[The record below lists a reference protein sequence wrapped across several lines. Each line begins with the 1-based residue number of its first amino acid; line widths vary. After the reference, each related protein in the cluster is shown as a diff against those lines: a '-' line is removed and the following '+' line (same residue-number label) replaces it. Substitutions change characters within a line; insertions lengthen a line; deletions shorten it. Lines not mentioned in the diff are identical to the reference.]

1 MLEKEF
7 YIITFESTHLAIS
20 TEKFLLAEV
29 QVEMVP
35 TPREISASCGLS
47 LKISLENIQKVKAL
61 LEERSKDGLNLYHM
75 VRAEGK
81 KIPTPCDWEVS

>member
-20 TEKFLLAEV
+20 TEKFLLAQV
-29 QVEMVP
+29 SVEMVP

-47 LKISLENIQKVKAL
+47 LKISLTHIEQVKAIL
-61 LEERSKDGLNLYHM
+61 DERSKEGLKLYHM
-75 VRAEGK
+75 RREEGK
-81 KIPTPCDWEVS
+81 KIPTDCPWEV

>member
-7 YIITFESTHLAIS
+7 YVITFESTHLAIS

-29 QVEMVP
+29 PVEMVP

-47 LKISLENIQKVKAL
+47 LKISMENIEKVKNRL
-61 LEERSKDGLNLYHM
+61 VERSKEGLNLYHM
-75 VRAEGK
+75 VREEGK
-81 KIPTPCDWEVS
+81 KIPTKCPWEV

>member
-29 QVEMVP
+29 PVEMVP

-47 LKISLENIQKVKAL
+47 LKISTDNIEKVKVL
-61 LEERSKDGLNLYHM
+61 LAERSKEGLNLYHM
-75 VRAEGK
+75 VREEGR
-81 KIPTPCDWEVS
+81 KIPTPCPWEV

>member
-20 TEKFLLAEV
+20 TEKFLLPQV
-29 QVEMVP
+29 PVEMVP

-47 LKISLENIQKVKAL
+47 LKISLAHIEQVKKI
-61 LEERSKDGLNLYHM
+61 LEERSKEGLKLYHM
-75 VRAEGK
+75 LREEGK
-81 KIPTPCDWEVS
+81 KIPTDCPWEV

>member
-20 TEKFLLAEV
+20 TEKTILAEV
-29 QVEMVP
+29 AVEMVP

-47 LKISLENIQKVKAL
+47 LKVGLDTIEKVLSILDERPKENMK
-61 LEERSKDGLNLYHM
+61 LYHM
-75 VRAEGK
+75 IRENGL
-81 KIPTPCDWEVS
+81 KIPTLQVWRD

>member
-7 YIITFESTHLAIS
+7 YVITFESTHLAIS

-29 QVEMVP
+29 AVEMVP

-47 LKISLENIQKVKAL
+47 LKISIENIEKVKSL
-61 LEERSKDGLNLYHM
+61 LAERSKEGLNLYHL
-75 VRAEGK
+75 VREDGK
-81 KIPTPCDWEVS
+81 KIPTQCSWEV